1 MEPIDLFKGEP
12 DESMEKINQT
22 VRSLQAYQTAY
33 TTYKS
38 KMKDYFKEGEPVK
51 EFDFAPKLVFAK
63 WDQFM
68 ERVRIIQDL
77 FQTAA
82 EFLRLEKVEI
92 GGTITKKKENNLF
105 YITDFPKYV
114 LFKISK
120 VSKAKHLVH
129 W

>member
-12 DESMEKINQT
+12 DESMEKINAT
-22 VRSLQAYQTAY
+22 VRSLEAYFNAY
-33 TTYKS
+33 TTYKNNL
-38 KMKDYFKEGEPVK
+38 KNYFKNDEPVK

-92 GGTITKKKENNLF
+92 GG
-105 YITDFPKYV
+105 
-114 LFKISK
+114 
-120 VSKAKHLVH
+120 KHKHYFSV
-129 W
+129 

>member
-22 VRSLQAYQTAY
+22 VHALEAYQNAY
-33 TTYKS
+33 AHYKANL
-38 KMKDYFKEGEPVK
+38 KNYFKNGEMVK

-63 WDQFM
+63 WDMFM

-77 FQTAA
+77 FTTAA

-92 GGTITKKKENNLF
+92 GGKIL
-105 YITDFPKYV
+105 PQKYSS
-114 LFKISK
+114 FFFF
-120 VSKAKHLVH
+120 
-129 W
+129 

>member
-1 MEPIDLFKGEP
+1 MEPLDLFKGEP

-22 VRSLQAYQTAY
+22 VRALEAYQNAY
-33 TTYKS
+33 HRYKNNL
-38 KMKDYFKEGEPVK
+38 KDYFKDGEPVK
-51 EFDFAPKLVFAK
+51 EFDFAPKLVFAR

-92 GGTITKKKENNLF
+92 GGKTRTEKLIF
-105 YITDFPKYV
+105 
-114 LFKISK
+114 S
-120 VSKAKHLVH
+120 S
-129 W
+129 

>member
-1 MEPIDLFKGEP
+1 MEPLDLFKGEP

-22 VRSLQAYQTAY
+22 VRALDAYQSAY
-33 TTYKS
+33 AHAKENVKS
-38 KMKDYFKEGEPVK
+38 YFKNGEVVK

-63 WDQFM
+63 WDLFM

-92 GGTITKKKENNLF
+92 GGKDEDTR
-105 YITDFPKYV
+105 
-114 LFKISK
+114 
-120 VSKAKHLVH
+120 
-129 W
+129 